1 MDSATLREFQ
11 NIHAANAPI
20 DQPDDALSDDGAT
33 LRDYRRGSIDGSTLF
48 SAGSRRNSIQ
58 SQTSLRDLTTTLEN
72 ITTSSASPLSRA
84 DLKSKRAARIAMKDV
99 MEEQRQLAMVYED
112 EGRNEEAIE
121 LRERLVVAW
130 EMMSG
135 EEDGRTLEAQRM
147 LALLYQSN
155 GYGEKALRLREHIA
169 AVRDRT
175 CEADNLQRL
184 EAHRQLIM
192 SRRINKREEFA
203 RELTEHLEVARAF
216 IPEKEDQ
223 GKQTE
228 SSTTRETFAAAEIE
242 PCERELPPAQ
252 RIIPRS
258 DNLERPRNSLLRRIR
273 SIFSSGSS
281 PGSN

>member
-1 MDSATLREFQ
+1 MDPATLREFQ

-99 MEEQRQLAMVYED
+99 LEEQRQLAMVYED

-175 CEADNLQRL
+175 RGADDLQRL
-184 EAHRQLIM
+184 EARRQLII
-192 SRRINKREEFA
+192 SRRINEREKFA

-223 GKQTE
+223 GKQPE
-228 SSTTRETFAAAEIE
+228 SSETRETVAAAETE
-242 PCERELPPAQ
+242 VCERELPPAQ
-252 RIIPRS
+252 RVIPTS

-273 SIFSSGSS
+273 SVFSGGSI